1 MWWGEGLD
9 HPTRLGH
16 HRHPVTLL
24 PAHQSRRT
32 NVRCALARAAA
43 ALFICATLAACTS
56 PAADDLRAQRPDAAP
71 AIEVE
76 GAVDVGGAP
85 AFVDDAPTAP
95 AAMPDAG
102 SAAAERDD
110 TGWREVES
118 GIVTRVMAARDG
130 AGTIVDRPFIVR
142 VDPATQPFDVAYRPG
157 TPQSLAAW
165 QAETGATV
173 VVNGGYFTEENVATG
188 LIVAGG
194 IPSGASYGDFAGMFA
209 VTDAGPE
216 VRWLAERPFD
226 PAEALT
232 AAVQSFPILVRPDG
246 TAAYPEDNG
255 EAARRTV
262 IGQDRAGRIVLIVM
276 PLGGFSLHALSEW
289 LAAAVELDLRI
300 AFNLDGG
307 ASSGLL
313 MADGSGEP
321 ALVGVPAVILVG
333 GR

>member
-1 MWWGEGLD
+1 MT
-9 HPTRLGH
+9 PMSARL
-16 HRHPVTLL
+16 
-24 PAHQSRRT
+24 RR
-32 NVRCALARAAA
+32 RADARRASARAAA
-43 ALFICATLAACTS
+43 ALFLCAPLAACTP
-56 PAADDLRAQRPDAAP
+56 PADDDLRAERPAV
-71 AIEVE
+71 EVE
-76 GAVDVGGAP
+76 GAADVGSAP
-85 AFVDDAPTAP
+85 SAVDDRPTDP

-142 VDPATQPFDVAYRPG
+142 VDPASQPFGVAYRPG
-157 TPQSLAAW
+157 SPQSLAGW
-165 QAETGATV
+165 QAETGAVV

-194 IPSGASYGDFAGMFA
+194 TPSGASYGDFAGLLA

-246 TAAYPEDNG
+246 TPAYPEDNG
-255 EAARRTV
+255 AAARRTV

-276 PLGGFSLHALSEW
+276 PLGGFSLHGLSEW
-289 LAAAVELDLRI
+289 LAAAHELDLRI

-307 ASSGLL
+307 ASSGMVL
-313 MADGSGEP
+313 ADGSGEP